1 MMTGENKKPYGWRGT
16 IHDFLLVPRQEW
28 RSALDRHHAARL
40 GRPADDH
47 QGAMWERTFDVFSKE
62 LKQLV
67 QVKPELEHYSVI
79 FEYEVPHGS
88 VRGPDMVLLGSS
100 VFVLEFADCDEIIQ
114 ARVDA
119 TNAYAGDVHRQ
130 HPEPHKAEIIP
141 VLVCARAKGLIRR
154 VGDVIVLS
162 PNHIGDFLNVQADLE
177 TELPVDAD
185 EWLAAGG

>member
-1 MMTGENKKPYGWRGT
+1 MMTREKKKPYGWRGT
-16 IHDFLLVPRQEW
+16 IHDFLLVPRQGW

-47 QGAMWERTFDVFSKE
+47 QGAMWEHMFDVFSKE
-62 LKQLV
+62 LTQLV
-67 QVKPELEHYSVI
+67 QVKPELGYYTLI
-79 FEYEVPHGS
+79 FEYEVPHSS
-88 VRGPDMVLLGSS
+88 VRGPDVILLGSS

-119 TNAYAGDVHRQ
+119 TNAYACDVQ
-130 HPEPHKAEIIP
+130 KEHPEPHQAGIIP

-154 VGDVIVLS
+154 AGDVIILS
-162 PNHIGDFLNVQADLE
+162 PDRIGDFLNVQTELE

-185 EWLAAGG
+185 DWLAAGS

>member
-1 MMTGENKKPYGWRGT
+1 MMTRENKKPYGWRGT
-16 IHDFLLVPRQEW
+16 IHDFLLVPQQEW

-47 QGAMWERTFDVFSKE
+47 QGAMWERVFDVFTKE

-67 QVKPELEHYSVI
+67 QVKPELEHYTVI
-79 FEYEVPHGS
+79 FEYEVPHAS
-88 VRGPDMVLLGSS
+88 VRGPDVILLGSS

-119 TNAYAGDVHRQ
+119 TNAYACDVQ
-130 HPEPHKAEIIP
+130 KEHPEPRQAEIIP
-141 VLVCARAKGLIRR
+141 VLVCARAKDLIRR
-154 VGDVIVLS
+154 AGDVIILS
-162 PNHIGDFLNVQADLE
+162 PDRIGDFLNVQAELE

-185 EWLAAGG
+185 DWLAAGS

>member
-1 MMTGENKKPYGWRGT
+1 MMTRENKKPYGWRGT
-16 IHDFLLVPRQEW
+16 IHDFLLVPQQEW

-47 QGAMWERTFDVFSKE
+47 QGAMWERVFDVFTKE

-67 QVKPELEHYSVI
+67 QVKPELEHYTLI
-79 FEYEVPHGS
+79 FEYEVPHAS
-88 VRGPDMVLLGSS
+88 VRGPDVILLGSS

-119 TNAYAGDVHRQ
+119 TNAYACDVQ
-130 HPEPHKAEIIP
+130 KEHPEPRQAEIIP
-141 VLVCARAKGLIRR
+141 VLVCARAKDLIRR
-154 VGDVIVLS
+154 AGDVIILS
-162 PNHIGDFLNVQADLE
+162 PDRIGDFLNVQAELE

-185 EWLAAGG
+185 DWLAAGS